1 MDQFAVMMG
10 KEKFILL
17 NCETLEYK
25 LIDAE
30 INPFKIILINTN
42 VEHNLA
48 ASQYNLRRKEVK
60 KQ

>member
-10 KEKFILL
+10 EEKKFILL

-48 ASQYNLRRKEVK
+48 ANLSNL
-60 KQ
+60 QF